1 MIDVLFPLGLSQYL
15 IGGLL
20 VGVGISI
27 PFILTGLVAGASTIF
42 TASWS
47 YFLPGWFFQREGFV
61 ATRSWRITLAL
72 GLMTGGSLYYLFV
85 AEGSPTVTDINPVR
99 LLLGGIIVGIG
110 TRMSGGCAS
119 GHGICGNASLEKVS
133 LVATITFLVT
143 AIVVAHITSYLLGV

>member
-1 MIDVLFPLGLSQYL
+1 MIENLFPLGIDHYV

-42 TASWS
+42 TSSWS
-47 YFLPGWFFQREGFV
+47 YFLSGWFFQKDGFV
-61 ATRSWRITLAL
+61 RTRSWRITLAL
-72 GLMTGGSLYYLFV
+72 GLITGGFLYYFFV
-85 AEGSPTVTDINPVR
+85 NDGAAVVTEIVWQR
-99 LLLGGIIVGIG
+99 LLLGGIIIGIG

-119 GHGICGNASLEKVS
+119 GHGICGNAALEKVS

-143 AIVVAHITSYLLGV
+143 AIIVANLTAYLFHI